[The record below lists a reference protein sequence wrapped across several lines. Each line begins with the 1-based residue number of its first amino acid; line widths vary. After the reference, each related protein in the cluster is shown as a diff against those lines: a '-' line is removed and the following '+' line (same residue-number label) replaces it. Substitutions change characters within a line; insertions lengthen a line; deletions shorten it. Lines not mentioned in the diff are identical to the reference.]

1 MTTLIEKLMHLTDT
15 NVKKIAQAVNNSLSV
30 TIQFMNKH
38 LSGSHPMMLL
48 KGQLGKVEKALK
60 SGTGVRLTFSPTQ
73 LKKMSKHG
81 GFLAAL
87 LPFLAET
94 VLPALTSTVLPAL
107 ATGAL
112 GGLATFGTN
121 KILNKIDSGS
131 GLSNF
136 GQVSSG
142 GCAAPKLIGGN
153 VKMKTNNKKKNNLG
167 KGIYSFG
174 TLPRK

>member
-1 MTTLIEKLMHLTDT
+1 MTTLIEKLMHLTDN
-15 NVKKIAQAVNNSLSV
+15 NVKKIAQAVNNSLPV
-30 TIQFMNKH
+30 TVQFMNKH

-87 LPFLAET
+87 LPFLTST

-112 GGLATFGTN
+112 GGLATYGTN
-121 KILNKIDSGS
+121 KILDKIEGK

-136 GQVSSG
+136 GEVSG
-142 GCAAPKLIGGN
+142 GCARPKLIGGT
-153 VKMKTNNKKKNNLG
+153 VKKKNN
-167 KGIYSFG
+167 KGGSIYQFG
-174 TLPRK
+174 QLPRR